1 MNDSLRAWRT
11 ILYVKQRARDRAE
24 ESLVKCRKE
33 LQLRS
38 STMHTVEAE
47 RDSKKDRR
55 AAAKYTLDEAMSKV
69 SNALNAPNAPNAPNA
84 TSFDPESYLLHKS
97 YMKRLDADI
106 EDAGKA
112 CDAARR
118 HVTHAQTQV
127 DQAQKVLTR
136 AEASLKACAEKARA
150 IKDKLARQIEEA
162 ADEES
167 CETAAQR
174 IYRMAHA

>member
-1 MNDSLRAWRT
+1 
-11 ILYVKQRARDRAE
+11 
-24 ESLVKCRKE
+24 
-33 LQLRS
+33 
-38 STMHTVEAE
+38 
-47 RDSKKDRR
+47 
-55 AAAKYTLDEAMSKV
+55 
-69 SNALNAPNAPNAPNA
+69 
-84 TSFDPESYLLHKS
+84 
-97 YMKRLDADI
+97 
-106 EDAGKA
+106 
-112 CDAARR
+112 
-118 HVTHAQTQV
+118 VTHAQTQV